1 MSATAASANPGFR
14 WATSLWSFILALLS
28 FSSEC
33 LHTLVLADVLNTWLS
48 GRCVGCH
55 QRLRSLLD
63 RWWPLMMLFSAVLA
77 LSSLPLFS
85 AFAAYSALLCW
96 QPAWLSGILFLTAA
110 ILTFLNL
117 AICADC
123 LSAVAFTATSGAL
136 RLCGGRPISFH
147 DLLRVGGEGLR
158 VWWLPAF
165 CLGMA
170 GLQLPLSTSAGFH
183 LVELLDAYGI
193 AWSVALLCLMEL
205 ATVSW
210 VFGVQQFSAIIKIM
224 LRGNLSLWWKVCWTV
239 LSPAALIANLVIKWF
254 KKPNEVGL
262 PLPSWTINASY
273 VLEFLPLLPLP
284 VCIVYYLVF
293 TAKGSFSQR
302 LTALVAIN
310 KSMFNG
316 EEFNKQVYGHRT
328 TDDPIAESTAGPS
341 AVTEGADERSA
352 GATADDADGSG
363 GGASSTPNG
372 KINHRRLT
380 SKRRVS
386 IYGNEFAIRMDS
398 TSSKMQF
405 SRLSGQQQPLSTVH
419 SLASTSSSARRAYN
433 KSSSSAGSGS
443 RKLDLKGMM
452 AAQRNS
458 AVLPLVSLAISG
470 GGGGGGGSSVKNSE
484 SAGACGQCR
493 AQTSKPQQKRLRSPL
508 RRHWRTQAFRPARHA
523 ETARH
528 KRSSLEKG
536 ETDEVP
542 SREDSDSHSVTRRCS
557 RRQRLY
563 SERWP
568 RHTNQIQSRKPD
580 SRKGCCKADTE
591 SRLQYTM
598 SGSISRRLTKSS
610 KATQWQR
617 LGAFRMY
624 CTRPGW
630 SITTGSGCRHSSQC
644 CFFDRPSQRVRQ
656 CRWRLPTVPWQ
667 AQRRRSGPDEA
678 PSRQIRQT
686 GVSCSALPHR
696 TAKLRHGVRLRR
708 SLSSNAV
715 SKNFGCALRHRI
727 ALRHR
732 CRWYRRLGRK
742 LTDRG
747 RLAHLVHVPVCVS
760 AVIEPARE
768 VGRTRTVRDCR
779 RSPAS
784 VSREVSR
791 QHRVA
796 DINAAVVRDSIGE
809 QLLLQA
815 GVPRVPDHQ
824 VSEHVADAGSG
835 SGYADRG
842 SAGANVLGGLVD
854 VATDGARVQAGCRG
868 GAAQKQRAGQ
878 REGAAGRADCKALH
892 GDWLA
897 AAGGCGNGSG
907 LKWDLLRTLNSLL
920 ENSCCL
926 RLGFLA
932 YPITRFPNT
941 LPMPAP
947 DPATPTVAAPAP
959 MYLAAWSMSRRT
971 ALECRLAAGAARLRN
986 SGRDSARARLVVRT
1000 ARHCMATG
1008 WLLLGAAGTVR
1019 LWLLA
1024 SYHARQLA
1032 SDPINFI
1039 SGQLHLG
1046 VAFSGSLGQVFAQ
1059 RRRRHSRLRRRRRP
1073 GQRGEQ
1079 AINKAASGI
1088 VQPIASGPANIQQLG
1103 QLLGG
1108 LSCRLLCLSG
1118 QALPVLQLAA
1128 LNLLTV
1134 LQGSKLLSGLLSA
1147 LLSIGGL
1154 PDHFR

>member
-1 MSATAASANPGFR
+1 
-14 WATSLWSFILALLS
+14 
-28 FSSEC
+28 
-33 LHTLVLADVLNTWLS
+33 
-48 GRCVGCH
+48 
-55 QRLRSLLD
+55 
-63 RWWPLMMLFSAVLA
+63 
-77 LSSLPLFS
+77 

-110 ILTFLNL
+110 IITFLNL

-419 SLASTSSSARRAYN
+419 SLASTSSSTRRAYN

-528 KRSSLEKG
+528 KRSSLEEG

-686 GVSCSALPHR
+686 GVSS
-696 TAKLRHGVRLRR
+696 G
-708 SLSSNAV
+708 
-715 SKNFGCALRHRI
+715 F
-727 ALRHR
+727 
-732 CRWYRRLGRK
+732 W
-742 LTDRG
+742 
-747 RLAHLVHVPVCVS
+747 
-760 AVIEPARE
+760 
-768 VGRTRTVRDCR
+768 
-779 RSPAS
+779 
-784 VSREVSR
+784 
-791 QHRVA
+791 
-796 DINAAVVRDSIGE
+796 DSIGE
-809 QLLLQA
+809 QLLLEA
-815 GVPRVPDHQ
+815 RVPRVPDHQ
-824 VSEHVADAGSG
+824 VAEHVADAGSG
-835 SGYADRG
+835 SGYADCG
-842 SAGANVLGGLVD
+842 SAGADVLGGLVD
-854 VATDGARVQAGCRG
+854 VATDSARVQAGCGCRG

-897 AAGGCGNGSG
+897 AAGGCGNESVENEEGHHEAEQSHSLRQGESQDSIGEQLLLEAGVPRVPDHQVAEHVADAGSG
-907 LKWDLLRTLNSLL
+907 SGYADCGS
-920 ENSCCL
+920 
-926 RLGFLA
+926 
-932 YPITRFPNT
+932 
-941 LPMPAP
+941 
-947 DPATPTVAAPAP
+947 
-959 MYLAAWSMSRRT
+959 
-971 ALECRLAAGAARLRN
+971 AGADVLGGLVDVATDGARVQAGCGCR
-986 SGRDSARARLVVRT
+986 GGAAQKQRAGQRE
-1000 ARHCMATG
+1000 
-1008 WLLLGAAGTVR
+1008 GAAGR
-1019 LWLLA
+1019 ADCEALHGDWLAAAGGCGNGSGKPLWLLA